1 MRWKPNVT
9 VAALVERDG
18 RYLIVEEET
27 DDGLR
32 LNQPAGHLEKGES
45 LLDAVRREVLEETGY
60 SFEPKGLV
68 GIYLADKAGSDI
80 TYLRFTFFGQVTAHH
95 PERPLDDGIVAAH
108 WLSAD
113 ELAAQAARHRSP
125 LVARSLAD
133 WQAGLRYPLELL
145 QRVE

>member
-32 LNQPAGHLEKGES
+32 LNQPAGHLEQGES

-60 SFEPKGLV
+60 SFEPQGLV

>member
-60 SFEPKGLV
+60 SFEPQGLV